1 MPRWKFSGMSE
12 PAKLLKF
19 DCIKEGSTIVIIV
32 VFNKP
37 EITRAEAYKI
47 LSEEL
52 LQLADKRP

>member
-1 MPRWKFSGMSE
+1 MSE